1 MSMPPSVRVAV
12 IGASGYAGGELVR
25 LIDGH
30 PTLDLVAVGAG
41 SSAGE
46 PLGTLHP
53 HLEGGDRRLAA
64 VDPDTIDA
72 DLVFLA
78 LPTGASAS
86 PAAKLANRGI
96 AVVDL
101 GGDHRFTSPHRHEAA
116 HGNPPPQ
123 PDQLGRWVYGLP
135 ELFGDLIRP
144 ARRVA
149 VAGCY
154 PTAATL
160 ALAPLLGDGLIR
172 PRVVIDAKSGVT
184 GAGRSLRPDLMFA
197 AVDGNV
203 TAYGVGNHRHRPEIE
218 QALQAV
224 AGTKPSVTFTP
235 HLVPMT
241 RGLLATC
248 YAEAVAGVTRQDLV
262 DSLAKRYSAAPF
274 VTVVDDPPQTRW
286 VIGSNRCL
294 VSAHLDD
301 ASGSV
306 VVVSAIDN
314 LVKGAA
320 GQAVQCANLMQGFP
334 EDAGL
339 PMAGVLP

>member
-1 MSMPPSVRVAV
+1 MSTPPSVRVAV

-30 PTLDLVAVGAG
+30 PSLDLGALGAG
-41 SSAGE
+41 ASAGE
-46 PLGTLHP
+46 ALGTLHP
-53 HLEGGDRRLAA
+53 HLEAGERRLAV
-64 VDPDTIDA
+64 VDPDTVDA

-78 LPTGASAS
+78 LPTGESAT
-86 PAAKLANRGI
+86 PAVTLAGRGI

-101 GGDHRFTSPHRHEAA
+101 GGDLRFTSPQRHEDA
-116 HGNPPPQ
+116 HGGPPAH

-135 ELFGDLIRP
+135 ELFGDQIRP

-172 PRVVIDAKSGVT
+172 SRVVIDAKSGIT
-184 GAGRSLRPDLMFA
+184 GAGRAPRPDLMFA
-197 AVDGNV
+197 AVDGSV
-203 TAYGVGNHRHRPEIE
+203 TAYAIGSHRHRPEIE
-218 QALQAV
+218 QALEAV
-224 AGTKPSVTFTP
+224 AGIAPSVTFTP

-248 YAEAVAGVTRQDLV
+248 YAEAVDGVTRQDLV
-262 DSLAKRYSAAPF
+262 DSLAKRYAAAPF
-274 VTVVDDPPQTRW
+274 VAVVDDPPQTRW
-286 VIGSNRCL
+286 VVGSNRCL
-294 VSAHLDD
+294 VSTHLDE
-301 ASGSV
+301 ATRSV

-314 LVKGAA
+314 LVKGSA
-320 GQAVQCANLMQGFP
+320 GQAIQCANLMLGFP

-339 PMAGVLP
+339 PRAGVIP

>member
-1 MSMPPSVRVAV
+1 M
-12 IGASGYAGGELVR
+12 
-25 LIDGH
+25 D
-30 PTLDLVAVGAG
+30 
-41 SSAGE
+41 
-46 PLGTLHP
+46 
-53 HLEGGDRRLAA
+53 
-64 VDPDTIDA
+64 
-72 DLVFLA
+72 
-78 LPTGASAS
+78 
-86 PAAKLANRGI
+86 
-96 AVVDL
+96 
-101 GGDHRFTSPHRHEAA
+101 A
-116 HGNPPPQ
+116 HGNPAPR

-135 ELFGDLIRP
+135 ELFGDRIRT

-160 ALAPLLGDGLIR
+160 ALAPPLGDGLIDPESWSTPSR
-172 PRVVIDAKSGVT
+172 GSPAP
-184 GAGRSLRPDLMFA
+184 AGRSAADLMFA

-203 TAYGVGNHRHRPEIE
+203 TAYGIGGHRHRPEIE
-218 QALQAV
+218 QALEAV

-235 HLVPMT
+235 HLVPMS

-248 YAEAVAGVTRQDLV
+248 YAEAVDGVTRDDLV

-274 VTVVDDPPQTRW
+274 VTVVDDPPQTRG
-286 VIGSNRCL
+286 VVGSNRCL

-301 ASGSV
+301 ATGSV

-320 GQAVQCANLMQGFP
+320 GQAVQCANLMLGIP
-334 EDAGL
+334 ENAGL